1 MKEVRGLT
9 WNGEDLE
16 VFDFFV
22 CLLWF
27 FLFVCLTELYLF
39 SKGPALKSSSRS
51 TELRGEKSRLEPYSH
66 NVPGNM
72 FSIRS

>member
-1 MKEVRGLT
+1 MIKMEYNLEFMTLETQMKEVRGLT

-27 FLFVCLTELYLF
+27 FCLY
-39 SKGPALKSSSRS
+39 
-51 TELRGEKSRLEPYSH
+51 
-66 NVPGNM
+66 V
-72 FSIRS
+72 